1 MRISIMETTWRE
13 QSCGASDSDSEEEEV
28 DSALLFLGTR
38 SAYLEILGFPI
49 GGAPKYRDIF
59 ALFKTMRR
67 KQNLA

>member
-13 QSCGASDSDSEEEEV
+13 QSCGATEEEV
-28 DSALLFLGTR
+28 VSALLFLGTR